1 MITVNE
7 NITLREISLAD
18 VGDIFYTIDTQRDYL
33 RQWLPFVD
41 YTKEENDTRAF
52 VQGVIDRQEK
62 NYIIRENCK
71 FVGLIG
77 FKDIDT
83 INRKAEIGYWLSEC
97 AQGKGIVTQ
106 SVKSLLKLAFEEMG
120 LNRIQIK
127 AAADNW
133 KSRHIPERLG
143 FANEGIE
150 RDGELLAGNKFTD
163 IVIYGLLKKEFK
175 E

>member
-7 NITLREISLAD
+7 NITLRLISLAD
-18 VGDIFYTIDTQRDYL
+18 AGDIFYTIDSQRDYL
-33 RQWLPFVD
+33 REWLPFVD
-41 YTKEENDTRAF
+41 YTKQESDSLAF

-62 NYIIRENCK
+62 NYIIRENSK

-83 INRKAEIGYWLSEC
+83 VNRKAEIGYWLSQD

-106 SVKSLLKLAFEEMG
+106 SVKSLLRMAFEEME

-127 AAADNW
+127 AAVDNQ
-133 KSRHIPERLG
+133 KSRRIPERLE
-143 FANEGIE
+143 FRFEGIE
-150 RDGELLAGNKFTD
+150 RDGELLVDNKFTD
-163 IVIYGLLKKEFK
+163 IAIYSILKKEFK
-175 E
+175 R